1 MLTDSNNSM
10 ATKRIF
16 IYREGN
22 KPPRALKINLHI
34 GQTLPD
40 FLPLTTAVPE
50 NQIFHCKISSHRI
63 GNAWQ
68 SNRPELGNF
77 SRKVADIS
85 FRICV
90 FKR

>member
-1 MLTDSNNSM
+1 
-10 ATKRIF
+10 
-16 IYREGN
+16 
-22 KPPRALKINLHI
+22 LKINLHI

-77 SRKVADIS
+77 LPQDSRHFIPHLRVQEKAGQ
-85 FRICV
+85 RPQ
-90 FKR
+90 R